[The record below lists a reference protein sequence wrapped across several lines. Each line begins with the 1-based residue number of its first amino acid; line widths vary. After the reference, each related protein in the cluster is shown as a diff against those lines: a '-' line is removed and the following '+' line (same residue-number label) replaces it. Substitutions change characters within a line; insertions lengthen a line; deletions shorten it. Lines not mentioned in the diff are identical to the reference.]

1 MQSRSCCS
9 RLWVSPCLSP
19 PGQEP
24 KKANAERMGGLPVGS
39 EKPFW
44 GHLQDGGFTVGSLKP
59 RKTCTLEKRHGSWV
73 ARPFL
78 GGPPRCWCSCWFP
91 FQDHNKNG
99 KLWKK
104 DTPPYGA
111 NPTKVGDWNF
121 GRFSQVMNRTCPAAP
136 PPPFPCGVY
145 NNGGTFQRSAK
156 MAKHRYPS
164 PLTFRIAASTC

>member
-1 MQSRSCCS
+1 
-9 RLWVSPCLSP
+9 
-19 PGQEP
+19 
-24 KKANAERMGGLPVGS
+24 MGGLPVGS

-44 GHLQDGGFTVGSLKP
+44 GDLQDGGFTVGSLKP
-59 RKTCTLEKRHGSWV
+59 RKKCTLEKRHGSWV

-91 FQDHNKNG
+91 FQDHKKMGNSG
-99 KLWKK
+99 KK
-104 DTPPYGA
+104 TPPIWGQPHKSRRLEFWPFFSS
-111 NPTKVGDWNF
+111 NESNMP
-121 GRFSQVMNRTCPAAP
+121 GRA